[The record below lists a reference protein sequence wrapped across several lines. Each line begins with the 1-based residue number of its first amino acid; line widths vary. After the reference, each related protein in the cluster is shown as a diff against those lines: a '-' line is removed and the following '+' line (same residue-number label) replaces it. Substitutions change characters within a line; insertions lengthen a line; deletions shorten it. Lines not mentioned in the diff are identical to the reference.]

1 MSDRPVVVTKEHWRE
16 TREADAAMR
25 DSERERGRDEEP
37 LDGVTTKRRYVLK
50 YI

>member
-16 TREADAAMR
+16 MREADIAMR
-25 DSERERGRDEEP
+25 DREKGRDEEP